1 MSQEQESDPLIDEA
15 VRWIVQLRSGHASEA
30 DRRAYQQWRSQDP
43 RHEQLCTQLETRLG
57 VFQIPIDQG
66 IRGEL
71 LQRALTVPTGRRR
84 LLQGALLGVGA
95 LVGTGLLLGG
105 SAASL
110 AELTADLRTG
120 TAERRSLELPDGSE
134 LQLNAR
140 SAADIDFDRQ
150 QRRIRLLDG
159 ELLARVATDAGR
171 PFVIQAPQARVQ
183 AYGNRLLVRER
194 DGLGHVVALGGT
206 LDIFGPAGER
216 LQLPGG
222 HEVSYDRYRFGS
234 VRPSPKGA
242 TAWVDGLLEVR
253 DASLGE
259 VIDALRP
266 WRAGVLRLDPAIAP
280 LRVSG
285 LFRLDRPEQTLD
297 TLARTLPI
305 RVARHTDLWVTLG
318 PA

>member
-1 MSQEQESDPLIDEA
+1 MSQEQEADPLIDEA
-15 VRWIVQLRSGHASEA
+15 VRWIVQLRSGHASDA
-30 DRRAYQQWRSQDP
+30 DRHAYQQWRNQDP
-43 RHEQLCTQLETRLG
+43 RHEQICTQLETRLG

-66 IRGEL
+66 IGGEL
-71 LQRALTVPTGRRR
+71 LQRALTVLTGRRR
-84 LLQGALLGVGA
+84 LLQGALLGVGT
-95 LVGTGLLLGG
+95 LLGTGLLLGG
-105 SAASL
+105 AGSPL

-120 TAERRSLELPDGSE
+120 TAQRRSLELPDGSE

-140 SAADIDFDRQ
+140 SAADIDFSRQ
-150 QRRIRLLDG
+150 QRQVRLLDG
-159 ELLARVATDAGR
+159 ELLARVAADSVR
-171 PFVIQAPQARVQ
+171 PFFIQAPQARVQ

-194 DGLGHVVALGGT
+194 DGRGQVVALDGAVE
-206 LDIFGPAGER
+206 IFGPAGDR

-222 HEVSYDRYRFGS
+222 HEVTYDRYRFGP

-253 DASLGE
+253 DATLGE
-259 VIDALRP
+259 VIEALRP
-266 WRAGVLRLDPAIAP
+266 WRSGVLRLDPAIAP

-285 LFRLDRPEQTLD
+285 LFRLDRPEQILD

-305 RVARHTDLWVTLG
+305 RIARHTDLWVTLG